1 MSWLKLLTVPYTP
14 PSRPDEMQFVLP
26 LRRAARRRRLSVFQ
40 PLTCSPVRRL
50 DFEPVSLHLM
60 TQAFHLLLEFLA
72 TLFDLFPNLGLKLL
86 SQIPDLLL
94 HLFLLRARRLAHF
107 LLRQFHLRLKFR
119 NFVSHLAQL
128 VLRFRI
134 HFWSFEGFL
143 YALPRFLA
151 FRQSKGQSLLPLV
164 ADHAH
169 NNRSRT
175 MIVQCVSKVAGIVNR
190 LIAHPNDDVARAQ
203 PGLIGSA
210 AFLHG
215 PHQHSTPVLRTEKL
229 TQLRREILHHQ
240 SASHRRMHIHHAHV
254 WNLKIG

>member
-175 MIVQCVSKVAGIVNR
+175 MIVQCVSEVAGIVNR

-203 PGLIGSA
+203 PGLLGSA
-210 AFLHG
+210 GIFYSPRPTRPYLLGCLSPRTA
-215 PHQHSTPVLRTEKL
+215 PALRS
-229 TQLRREILHHQ
+229 R
-240 SASHRRMHIHHAHV
+240 SSHRKTYPTAA
-254 WNLKIG
+254 